1 MGKVLSNFDIGWP
14 GAISRSVDDI
24 VVSLRNAGSDPIPF
38 GAPVFLVADGEGV
51 VAYDPNASP
60 AHTFASFVGFAIRV
74 AGKTPDTYP
83 ARQDMS
89 SIRNDQSGAWNPK
102 EPVEVLVRGT
112 IAVATSVGFLPGG
125 NVYLRKEDGALVP
138 EAGQSGTTI
147 LLENVKMRTPQGNN
161 RPCSEVLVTTRNIQ

>member
-1 MGKVLSNFDIGWP
+1 MGKVLSTFDIGWP

-89 SIRNDQSGAWNPK
+89 SIRNDQSGVWNTN

-112 IAVATSVGFLPGG
+112 IAVETSVGFLPGG
-125 NVYLRKEDGALVP
+125 DVYLRKEDGALVP
-138 EAGQSGTTI
+138 EAGEEGETF

-161 RPCSEVLVTTRNIQ
+161 RPCSEVLITTRNIQ